1 MRSAVTPAQP
11 QHWKCVS
18 RCVLTRP
25 CGQGS
30 QSNCSAGSCP
40 RRSWG
45 RPSQAENQVLV
56 CEPQRPALRTVVGV
70 NAHLSPERGQR
81 KICSCSLLPFPSA
94 SLQPLRQQMRVTNC
108 PPAERGGT
116 GSCILLSP
124 HHRACSFGGQAAP
137 SPGGWTAATF
147 SSPRTRLRED

>member
-18 RCVLTRP
+18 RCVLTCP
-25 CGQGS
+25 WGQGS

-40 RRSWG
+40 R
-45 RPSQAENQVLV
+45 QAENQVLV
-56 CEPQRPALRTVVGV
+56 CEPQRLALRTAVGV
-70 NAHLSPERGQR
+70 NAYLSPERGQR
-81 KICSCSLLPFPSA
+81 KIWSCSLLPFPSA

-124 HHRACSFGGQAAP
+124 QHRACSFGGQAAP